1 MPTCSEFNLFVFFDR
16 VWEKWPNKIGE
27 ASAKKAIQVFNN
39 CNGDLKLLE
48 KATDLYL
55 LDNIGTDPEF
65 LYRFGNF
72 IREDYWKDTLENVS
86 EVKLNKMKAEAE
98 MLMTSWNESCC
109 NHWLPLIDFDT
120 RLPTAIKALHDP
132 CFRKGWEDALS
143 KAIKVFKFKFRD
155 DDPFS
160 KIKLS
165 FRWFTEIHHDKH
177 TVLRILEGHYGEP
190 VKELAEKK
198 VIFYKKDPIA
208 LAEAAKEIAEF
219 RLSTFGTSIQ
229 ERREI
234 NKKVV
239 EPEPEITNA
248 AMQLVETMKRELGKK
263 NYASKT
269 TEVKSSVN
277 QVLKAI
283 GSNFSEH
290 GEDIDEYEFVDG
302 SGD

>member
-39 CNGDLKLLE
+39 CNGDLKQLE
-48 KATDLYL
+48 KAVDLYL
-55 LDNIGTDPEF
+55 LDNIGTDPDF

-86 EVKLNKMKAEAE
+86 EVKLNKMKNEAE
-98 MLMTSWNESCC
+98 MLMTSWNESCLL
-109 NHWLPLIDFDT
+109 HWLPLIDFET
-120 RLPTAIKALHDP
+120 RLPTAIKALNDS
-132 CFRKGWEDALS
+132 CFRKNWKDALS
-143 KAIKVFKFKFRD
+143 KAMKVFKYRFRD

-165 FRWFTEIHHDKH
+165 FRWFSEVGHDKH

-198 VIFYKKDPIA
+198 LVFFKKDPVA
-208 LAEAAKEIAEF
+208 LAEAAREIAEF
-219 RLSTFGTSIQ
+219 RMSTFGTSIQ

-234 NKKVV
+234 NKKSL
-239 EPEPEITNA
+239 EPEPVITESA
-248 AMQLVETMKRELGKK
+248 FQLVETMKRQLGKK
-263 NYASKT
+263 NYASKET
-269 TEVKSSVN
+269 KIQKEVNEILEAV
-277 QVLKAI
+277 
-283 GSNFSEH
+283 GGNFKHE
-290 GEDIDEYEFVDG
+290 GQGDDEYEFIPSDG
-302 SGD
+302 N